1 MEKFGRDEW
10 VAQVEE
16 RRRLGGRWA
25 QAAARWQRVPLGLW
39 FALFVL
45 LAAAVPFSTSSDYI
59 IRVAGNVALYATL
72 ALGLNLVV
80 GYAGLLDLGYVAFY
94 GLGAYTYA
102 YLSSDFTGLHWP
114 AWASI
119 VFVAILTA
127 LLGLLLGS
135 TSLRLLG
142 DYLAIVTLGFGQ
154 IFVQLTN
161 NLTRVPLPGRAEA
174 VDLTGGPNGIVNL
187 DPISLFG
194 FTASTVTHY
203 YYILLALLALTL
215 VVVFHLNNSRI
226 GRAWRSLREDEL
238 AAEAMGIP
246 TRWLKLLAFAIGAG
260 IAGLGGSVFAA
271 WQGNVFPNNFDVTLL
286 ILLYTM
292 VILGGLGSLPGV
304 VIGAFILTVV
314 PEVLREVELSR
325 YLFYGGMLF
334 VLATMIRPWPRLA
347 GVLVGVLAGGY
358 LLKLLV
364 AAWWPALITVP
375 EAAPTFLGNAIQ
387 SWLIIPPQAT
397 LIGNLAF
404 GVVVALLLF
413 LTRTRQVGVRL
424 VVLVPTLY
432 LLAFV
437 WETRLAV
444 EPSITRLLLLGVLL
458 VVLMIY
464 RSQGLLG
471 QRRVEVI

>member
-10 VAQVEE
+10 VAQIEG
-16 RRRLGGRWA
+16 RRKARGPWLRLA
-25 QAAARWQRVPLGLW
+25 EQWQRVPLGLR
-39 FALFVL
+39 FALFII
-45 LAAAVPFSTSSDYI
+45 LAAAVPLATDNDYV
-59 IRVAGNVALYATL
+59 IRVAGNFVLYSIL

-94 GLGAYTYA
+94 GLGGYAYA
-102 YLSSDFTGLHWP
+102 YLSSDFSGLHWP
-114 AWASI
+114 TWASI
-119 VFVAILTA
+119 PLVMFLTA
-127 LLGLLLGS
+127 LVGLLLGS

-161 NLTRVPLPGRAEA
+161 NMTRISLPGRAEP
-174 VDLTGGPNGIVNL
+174 VDLTGGPNGIVNI
-187 DPISLFG
+187 DPISFLG
-194 FTASTVTHY
+194 FSASTVTHY
-203 YYILLALLALTL
+203 YYLLLALLALIL
-215 VVVFHLNNSRI
+215 IVVYHLNNSRV

-238 AAEAMGIP
+238 AAEAMGMP

-260 IAGLGGSVFAA
+260 IAGLSGSVFAA

-292 VILGGLGSLPGV
+292 VILGGMGSLPGV
-304 VIGAFILTVV
+304 VMGAFILSVM

-334 VLATMIRPWPRLA
+334 VLATMIRPWPRLVL
-347 GVLVGVLAGGY
+347 VLVGVLVGGY
-358 LLKLLV
+358 LLKLAVMALWPTLV
-364 AAWWPALITVP
+364 TTP
-375 EAAPTFLGNAIQ
+375 EVASSFLGRALQ
-387 SWLIIPPQAT
+387 AWLIIPPQAT

-404 GVVVALLLF
+404 VVVVPSLLF
-413 LTRTRQVGVRL
+413 LSRTRYTIVRL
-424 VVLVPTLY
+424 IALIPTLY

-464 RSQGLLG
+464 RPQGLLG
-471 QRRVEVI
+471 QRRVEII